1 MPDYLSDE
9 VREKLQKILE
19 GPQPTGVNDPTI
31 TNAEVNE
38 HVSELIF
45 SGGPNEVDE
54 GLRQLYAYTT
64 FVEWNSR
71 EKQQPPS
78 VREFS
83 IIPGLK
89 EFLVWR

>member
-1 MPDYLSDE
+1 M
-9 VREKLQKILE
+9 LE
-19 GPQPTGVNDPTI
+19 GPQPTGVNDPTL

-38 HVSELIF
+38 QVSELIF
-45 SGGPNEVDE
+45 SGEPNNVDE

-78 VREFS
+78 LREFS
-83 IIPGLK
+83 TIPGLK
-89 EFLVWR
+89 EFLVWK